1 MVLGL
6 PDTLGGVRD
15 RALLLLGFAGAF
27 RRSEL
32 CALDVADLVQWDAD
46 GVRCLV
52 RRSKTDQEGAGRF
65 KDVPYGRDPASC
77 PVRALREWLDRAG
90 IESGPIF
97 RPLNKQGHVL
107 PRRLT
112 DQVVALAV
120 KRAVG
125 PVARARAA
133 EEWSR
138 LSTRAQARHEREVWL
153 ETQVREAVRRYA
165 GHSLRAGFVTSAAAA
180 GARLD
185 EIMDQT
191 HQADV
196 KTVMRYVRNARSIRL
211 SAAAKLGL

>member
-1 MVLGL
+1 M
-6 PDTLGGVRD
+6 
-15 RALLLLGFAGAF
+15 
-27 RRSEL
+27 
-32 CALDVADLVQWDAD
+32 
-46 GVRCLV
+46 
-52 RRSKTDQEGAGRF
+52 
-65 KDVPYGRDPASC
+65 
-77 PVRALREWLDRAG
+77 RALREWLDRAG
-90 IESGPIF
+90 IEAGPIL
-97 RPLNKQGHVL
+97 RPVNKKGEVL

-120 KRAVG
+120 KRAVA
-125 PVARARAA
+125 PVARAQA
-133 EEWSR
+133 ERDWDR
-138 LSTRAQARHEREVWL
+138 MSTKAQARHDRGVWL
-153 ETQVREAVRRYA
+153 DDRVREAVLHYA